1 MRFSTLGVCVHTEDV
16 PAVRAFYVDVL
27 GFAVTLDIG
36 WFVSLRHPDHDDL
49 DLCVV
54 HRDHALAGMGGPVAG
69 VVLAFLVED
78 VHAEHARLV
87 ALGVPVDVAPRVE
100 PWGWPCPRPA
110 SRGASAGAWCAIRPA
125 RVSSW
130 SSPRRPIR
138 PGSPR
143 SRPRRD

>member
-36 WFVSLRHPDHDDL
+36 WFVGLRHPDHDDL

-54 HRDHALAGMGGPVAG
+54 HRDHALPGMDGPVAG

-87 ALGVPVDVAPRVE
+87 ELGVPVDVAPRDE
-100 PWGWPCPRPA
+100 PWGQRRCLVRDPA
-110 SRGASAGAWCAIRPA
+110 GTGVELVQATAPDPAWLASLTSA
-125 RVSSW
+125 S
-130 SSPRRPIR
+130 
-138 PGSPR
+138 
-143 SRPRRD
+143 

>member
-87 ALGVPVDVAPRVE
+87 ELGVPVDVAPRDE
-100 PWGWPCPRPA
+100 PWGQRRCLVRDPA
-110 SRGASAGAWCAIRPA
+110 GTGVELVQPTAPDPAWLASFTSA
-125 RVSSW
+125 S
-130 SSPRRPIR
+130 
-138 PGSPR
+138 
-143 SRPRRD
+143 

>member
-36 WFVSLRHPDHDDL
+36 WFVSLRHPDHGDL

-54 HRDHALAGMGGPVAG
+54 HRDHALAGMGAPVAG

-87 ALGVPVDVAPRVE
+87 GLGVPVDVAPRDE
-100 PWGWPCPRPA
+100 PWGQRRCLVRDPA
-110 SRGASAGAWCAIRPA
+110 GTGVELVQVTAPDPAWLASFTSA
-125 RVSSW
+125 S
-130 SSPRRPIR
+130 
-138 PGSPR
+138 
-143 SRPRRD
+143 

>member
-54 HRDHALAGMGGPVAG
+54 HRDHALPGMGGPVAG

-78 VHAEHARLV
+78 VDAEHARLV
-87 ALGVPVDVAPRVE
+87 ELGVPIGVAPRDE
-100 PWGWPCPRPA
+100 PWGQRRCLVRDPA
-110 SRGASAGAWCAIRPA
+110 GTGVELVQPTAPDPAWLAAFTSAS
-125 RVSSW
+125 
-130 SSPRRPIR
+130 
-138 PGSPR
+138 
-143 SRPRRD
+143 